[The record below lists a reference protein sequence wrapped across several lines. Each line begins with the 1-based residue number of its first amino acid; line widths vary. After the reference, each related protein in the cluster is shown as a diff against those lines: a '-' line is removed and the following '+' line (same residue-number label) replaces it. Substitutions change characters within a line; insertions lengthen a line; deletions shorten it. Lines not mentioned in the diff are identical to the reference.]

1 MAQGHTDSH
10 HRLRGARSQR
20 VPTGSY
26 SEAHADPGA
35 DPGADSLAIADPQPH
50 ANSGADPQADS
61 RTHPQAATHRD
72 TL

>member
-10 HRLRGARSQR
+10 HRLRSARSQR
-20 VPTGSY
+20 VPTGS
-26 SEAHADPGA
+26 SSQAHADPGA
-35 DPGADSLAIADPQPH
+35 DSLTIADSQRH

-61 RTHPQAATHRD
+61 RTHPQAAAHRD